1 MLNIKG
7 ILNLKMTDFKT
18 LEEYEEFVT
27 RDENWDN
34 LHNLKVEENNPNGK
48 NHVKSSY
55 IYENWD
61 EIWVYN
67 GYLVARISKG
77 SDKVVM
83 NPDFTRYLLE
93 NTSNYIDLYKEEKE
107 KEEFEISKNLDMDS
121 ILDRIN
127 EVGFENLTEV
137 EKRFLKNNN

>member
-127 EVGFENLTEV
+127 EVGFENLTEI

>member
-67 GYLVARISKG
+67 GYLVARRSKG
-77 SDKVVM
+77 SDKIVM
-83 NPDFTRYLLE
+83 NPDF
-93 NTSNYIDLYKEEKE
+93 
-107 KEEFEISKNLDMDS
+107 
-121 ILDRIN
+121 
-127 EVGFENLTEV
+127 
-137 EKRFLKNNN
+137 

>member
-27 RDENWDN
+27 RDENWKN
-34 LHNLKVEENNPNGK
+34 LHNPRVNENNPDNK

-67 GYLVARISKG
+67 GYLVARRSKG
-77 SDKVVM
+77 SDNVVM

-93 NTSNYIDLYKEEKE
+93 NTDNYLTLYKED
-107 KEEFEISKNLDMDS
+107 IKNLDIDS

-127 EVGFENLTEV
+127 EVGFENLTEI
-137 EKRFLKNNN
+137 EKIFLKNNN

>member
-1 MLNIKG
+1 M
-7 ILNLKMTDFKT
+7 
-18 LEEYEEFVT
+18 
-27 RDENWDN
+27 
-34 LHNLKVEENNPNGK
+34 
-48 NHVKSSY
+48 
-55 IYENWD
+55 
-61 EIWVYN
+61 
-67 GYLVARISKG
+67 ARISKG
-77 SDKVVM
+77 SDNVVM

-127 EVGFENLTEV
+127 EVGFENLTEI

>member
-18 LEEYEEFVT
+18 LEDYEEFVT

-67 GYLVARISKG
+67 GYLVARRSKG
-77 SDKVVM
+77 SDNVVM

-93 NTSNYIDLYKEEKE
+93 NTDNYLTLYKED
-107 KEEFEISKNLDMDS
+107 IKNLNMDS

-127 EVGFENLTEV
+127 EVGFENLTEI
-137 EKRFLKNNN
+137 EKKFLKDNN

>member
-67 GYLVARISKG
+67 GYLVARRSKG
-77 SDKVVM
+77 SDKIVM

-93 NTSNYIDLYKEEKE
+93 NTSNYIDLHKEEKE

-127 EVGFENLTEV
+127 EVGFENLTEI

>member
-67 GYLVARISKG
+67 GYLVARRSKG
-77 SDKVVM
+77 SDKIVM

-107 KEEFEISKNLDMDS
+107 KEEFEISKNLDINS

-127 EVGFENLTEV
+127 EVGFENLTEI

>member
-1 MLNIKG
+1 
-7 ILNLKMTDFKT
+7 MTDFKT

-127 EVGFENLTEV
+127 EVGFENLTEI

>member
-67 GYLVARISKG
+67 GYLVARRSKG
-77 SDKVVM
+77 SDKIVM

-127 EVGFENLTEV
+127 EVGFENLTEI

>member
-67 GYLVARISKG
+67 GYLVARRSKG
-77 SDKVVM
+77 SDKIVM

-107 KEEFEISKNLDMDS
+107 KEEFEISKNLDMNS

-127 EVGFENLTEV
+127 EVGFENLTEI